1 MEQVIKDLFPNAEH
15 RHCVRHL
22 HNNFKGD
29 GHTGLEL
36 KQRLWAVARAT
47 TMNEYTKTMGEM
59 AAASGSAYNWCM
71 DRPVKHWS
79 RSHFGWML
87 KCDILLNNHSESFNK
102 TLLEARKKP
111 IIPCLEDIRIACM
124 VKLANRRNSAARWRC
139 KVGPR
144 IEKLLKKNASW
155 ANQYRALESSEWRF
169 EIQGRGVAC
178 ESGVISQHS
187 AYQVMLHPIA
197 GVSEW
202 EPIER
207 KIAPPLYRRQP
218 GRPKK
223 NRTKGLGE
231 TAPPLGT
238 EKLPRS
244 FYSRVSCGTC
254 NQRGHN
260 ARSCARR
267 NQVVNENVR
276 MEQENVQEQVPQQN
290 PVQVEA
296 PNEGPQEYEAP
307 LPYEESNF
315 QDAYPRYSQTSS
327 MPNLDNHI
335 INENENV
342 NLNVNINTT
351 QESGT
356 HNVVQPNSQEGS
368 EGLARGFKP
377 RQSPRLAAKSST
389 STQNV

>member
-1 MEQVIKDLFPNAEH
+1 MEQVIKDLFPNAKH

-87 KCDILLNNHSESFNK
+87 KCDILLNNHTIYSKGWSLDDYVAEWY
-102 TLLEARKKP
+102 TKKKY
-111 IIPCLEDIRIACM
+111 M
-124 VKLANRRNSAARWRC
+124 
-139 KVGPR
+139 
-144 IEKLLKKNASW
+144 
-155 ANQYRALESSEWRF
+155 Q
-169 EIQGRGVAC
+169 
-178 ESGVISQHS
+178 

-231 TAPPLGT
+231 TTPPLGT

-315 QDAYPRYSQTSS
+315 QDAYPREAQKDLQGGLSLDSHLGLLQ
-327 MPNLDNHI
+327 NLAQALRMFD
-335 INENENV
+335 
-342 NLNVNINTT
+342 
-351 QESGT
+351 S
-356 HNVVQPNSQEGS
+356 
-368 EGLARGFKP
+368 
-377 RQSPRLAAKSST
+377 
-389 STQNV
+389 